1 VAVSLL
7 MVLAAVAVM
16 VLMRVAG
23 GEGLFERPR
32 PAGGRA

>member
-16 VLMRVAG
+16 VLMRAAG

-32 PAGGRA
+32 AAGGRA